1 MTSGDLKSCD
11 FAKDYFEFRK
21 VLSSR
26 DEPIRH
32 LPCGSFFE
40 LPLLYV
46 LSNPTDIDLMYCDMT
61 LCAIYNHVNI
71 PERHAK
77 NVQTIETTDCH
88 IGFVRLR
95 YGDEYLRNPY
105 DDHSGAAEVAKLPI
119 PITYLRLVL
128 GMIYHRW
135 FDIDTLT
142 KDTVYALRCPMWPQ
156 DAIEWI
162 TRKRLNGWPTKNI
175 VEEVVRGGCHLVSKP
190 HGKNPNDDTQWRYS
204 FSQAE
209 TILIRNTWTDVQ
221 KYIYP
226 LLRIIKGDVVR
237 KCGGVDKSFLS
248 NYYIKTL
255 MLWKCE
261 EKPSEFWDDKNIV
274 TSVRELLLEFIEK
287 LIERNMPHYFMLANN
302 IMDDIPYNADADNE
316 IRILISYRKEDILEL
331 IRKEPKAYQRDSGF
345 ILVPNQSLY
354 PLTAKLSHILYLS
367 KHKVN
372 DRQLQES
379 QINSLCSSNY
389 LFPELEYLYKGI
401 MMHIQLSKLNNYEN
415 ETRRQECI
423 TSAEDLFD
431 RSIEKLNCGFTRFSL
446 YLGWSISEFY
456 QKFWRLC
463 VDEQFQ
469 NRNIMLCSGS
479 CRPMPMKASTSC
491 YVINQDYYLKN
502 HCSPASDST
511 RTSNFPILQQIIL
524 KEITVPFN
532 STYFVCSAYRANFFC
547 NALCNYKRALE
558 LCEEANKLR
567 HCFSSFRGHLFV
579 ENLHFPLKHDWC
591 CLYDKYIQ
599 RSE

>member
-1 MTSGDLKSCD
+1 MG
-11 FAKDYFEFRK
+11 RG
-21 VLSSR
+21 LS
-26 DEPIRH
+26 
-32 LPCGSFFE
+32 
-40 LPLLYV
+40 
-46 LSNPTDIDLMYCDMT
+46 T
-61 LCAIYNHVNI
+61 
-71 PERHAK
+71 
-77 NVQTIETTDCH
+77 
-88 IGFVRLR
+88 
-95 YGDEYLRNPY
+95 
-105 DDHSGAAEVAKLPI
+105 
-119 PITYLRLVL
+119 VL
-128 GMIYHRW
+128 GKIYSRW
-135 FDIDTLT
+135 GNILKLG
-142 KDTVYALRCPMWPQ
+142 KDNVYALSCPLWPQ
-156 DAIEWI
+156 DAHEWI
-162 TRKRLNGWPTKNI
+162 TRKRINGWPSNETIIAI
-175 VEEVVRGGCHLVSKP
+175 VKGGCHLVSKP
-190 HGKNPNDDTQWRYS
+190 HGKNHNDNTQWRYS

-209 TILIRNTWTDVQ
+209 TTLINNNWTDVQ
-221 KYIYP
+221 KYIYH
-226 LLRIIKGDVVR
+226 LLRIIKRDVVS
-237 KCGGVDKSFLS
+237 KCRGENETFIS
-248 NYYIKTL
+248 NYYFKTL
-255 MLWKCE
+255 MLWACE
-261 EKPSEFWDDKNIV
+261 VRPSEFWEDRNIA
-274 TSVRELLLEFIEK
+274 TSVRELLLDFIEK
-287 LIERNMPHYFMLANN
+287 LIERNIPHYFMPTNN
-302 IMDDIPYNADADNE
+302 IMDNLPCNADIDNE
-316 IRILISYRKEDILEL
+316 IGSLLSYREDEILAL
-331 IRKEPKAYQRDSGF
+331 VKMEPKAYKMNAGF
-345 ILVPNQSLY
+345 IVMPNQSLY
-354 PLTAKLSHILYLS
+354 PLAFTLSNFLYLPGN
-367 KHKVN
+367 KIDDK
-372 DRQLQES
+372 QLQES
-379 QINSLCSSNY
+379 TILSLCSSNY
-389 LFPELEYLYKGI
+389 FFPELEYLYKGI

-491 YVINQDYYLKN
+491 YVRDEDDYLKN

-599 RSE
+599 ILLGFIILCRIATTRKQMSSVYISSVQYMSYIYTRCSRILNEPITTDFGFDYNRVCRDRINIVMYQNQFSDSILRTALYISEPHLAHL